1 MRGLLGFDLGL
12 RLAVLLGDTRNCC
25 CCCCCASLILV
36 GAECSTVVTAPI
48 TMEGGRVRSG
58 IAAGE
63 EEGEAPA
70 KKEDEVTLGE
80 DDDLG
85 EEEGDADPLD
95 LGELIV
101 LSND

>member
-1 MRGLLGFDLGL
+1 
-12 RLAVLLGDTRNCC
+12 
-25 CCCCCASLILV
+25 
-36 GAECSTVVTAPI
+36 
-48 TMEGGRVRSG
+48 MEGGRVRSG
-58 IAAGE
+58 IAAEE

-101 LSND
+101 LSNDWLRRRIDSDPPANPAGPAVPRSADVEDIFRLCWFR

>member
-1 MRGLLGFDLGL
+1 
-12 RLAVLLGDTRNCC
+12 
-25 CCCCCASLILV
+25 
-36 GAECSTVVTAPI
+36 
-48 TMEGGRVRSG
+48 MEGGRVRSG